1 MLASQHL
8 PLRISFIDHIVVR
21 ENEALIY
28 FVTGSCYKYIFGT
41 ETVHWLV
48 DKVKFLEI
56 FQDFI
61 FEEE

>member
-1 MLASQHL
+1 MLASQRL

-21 ENEALIY
+21 ESKALIH
-28 FVTGSCYKYIFGT
+28 FVTGSCYEYIFGT
-41 ETVHWLV
+41 GTVHWLV

-61 FEEE
+61 FIEE

>member
-1 MLASQHL
+1 MLASQRL

-21 ENEALIY
+21 ENEALFY
-28 FVTGSCYKYIFGT
+28 FVDGSCYEYTFGT

-48 DKVKFLEI
+48 EKLKFLEI

-61 FEEE
+61 LVED